1 MLAFQARFSYYLERL
16 KAAFE
21 KVEDLFQVLG
31 IKTLL
36 EIYRAC
42 QNAS

>member
-1 MLAFQARFSYYLERL
+1 LERL

-21 KVEDLFQVLG
+21 KVEDLFQVLE

-36 EIYRAC
+36 EIDRAG